1 MSHVDLFFEPPL
13 SLPAMPEV
21 ARRLLSSLGRE
32 DLSLDELAEIIAS
45 DAALAARLLRLAN
58 SARHAGGQRVLRLQD
73 AAQRI
78 GLGPLRG
85 LALGASLADAFPQP
99 PGFDRLRFWR
109 QNLATAGQARWL
121 AQRLGLDSDLAD
133 TGGLLLRSGQL
144 LMLVREPGLL
154 ALIEALSGEPD
165 SVFELERLHLGCS
178 HAEVSAELA
187 VRWRLPTALVDALHT
202 AGDPLGALPFNPLGG
217 VLRLASAL
225 ADAGEDGLGTTAGD
239 GLQQLSDSHGALIRA
254 LGLPAVAPGQGPVHG
269 DLVGPALQLA
279 D

>member
-1 MSHVDLFFEPPL
+1 MSAVDPFFQPPL

-21 ARRLLSSLGRE
+21 AQRLLASLGQD
-32 DLSLDELAEIIAS
+32 DLTLDQLAHILSS

-58 SARHAGGQRVLRLQD
+58 SARYAGGDRVLRLQD
-73 AAQRI
+73 AARRV

-85 LALGASLADAFPQP
+85 LALGASLADLFPQP

-121 AQRLGLDSDLAD
+121 AGLLDLDADLAD
-133 TGGLLLRSGQL
+133 TGGLLLRCGQL
-144 LMLVREPGLL
+144 LMLVHEPGLL

-165 SVFELERLHLGCS
+165 SVFEMERLHLGCS

-239 GLQQLSDSHGALIRA
+239 SLQRLADSHGALIGA
-254 LGLPAVAPGQGPVHG
+254 LGLPIIAAGQGPVHG
-269 DLVGPALQLA
+269 DLVEPALQLA